1 MEGISSYNAL
11 QADLTKRFSGGLLFR
26 ANYTFSKNLDDSSGI
41 ASSQSQNQN
50 QSVMD
55 PRHPLRDYGRSA
67 LDFRHQ
73 ASGNFNYELP
83 FGHGKRFVNGLNGM
97 ADRLAG
103 GWQLNGILTLL
114 SGFPLTPLVGTNQ
127 SGNGNTFN
135 PDRPNVNPNFQEP
148 LYIRSVDKWFDPTAF
163 SLPTLGTWGN
173 LGRGVLD
180 GPGLAEIDFSVFKTI
195 PITERTRVLFRAEF
209 FNIANRAN
217 FNLPNPIVFS
227 GNSISPSAGKI
238 TSTTTSS
245 RQIQFGLK
253 LMF

>member
-11 QADLTKRFSGGLLFR
+11 EADLTKRFSSGLLFR
-26 ANYTFSKNLDDSSGI
+26 ANYTFAKNLDDGSGV

-73 ASGNFNYELP
+73 ASANFNYELP
-83 FGHGKRFVNGLNGM
+83 FGRGKRFANGLSGK
-97 ADRLAG
+97 ADKLVG
-103 GWQLNGILTLL
+103 GWQVNGIGTFL

-135 PDRPNVNPNFQEP
+135 PDRPNTNPNFQGP
-148 LYIRSVDKWFDPTAF
+148 VILSHVDKWFDPTAF
-163 SLPTLGTWGN
+163 GLPTLGTWGN
-173 LGRGVLD
+173 VGRGVLD
-180 GPGLAEIDFSVFKTI
+180 GPGLAELDFSVFKTT

-217 FNLPNPIVFS
+217 FNLPNPIIFS
-227 GNSISPSAGKI
+227 GNSISPSAGTI